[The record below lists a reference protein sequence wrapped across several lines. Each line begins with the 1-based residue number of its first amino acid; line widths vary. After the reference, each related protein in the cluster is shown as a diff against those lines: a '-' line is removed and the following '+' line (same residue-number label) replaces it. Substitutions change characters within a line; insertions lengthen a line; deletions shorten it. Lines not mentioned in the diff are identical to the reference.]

1 MIEPK
6 LVQPSRES
14 SDELER
20 IERVIR
26 AVFRKEIYL
35 PLIKELG
42 EKQSELLKNSM
53 NSLLDAIKSG
63 RIEYY
68 RGSFNGR
75 WSSQISKE
83 LRALGAQ
90 WDRKTWTFK
99 LPQSS
104 LPIEIRMAISSS
116 KSRFEQK
123 IESVDRILSQMLPEK
138 IADKV
143 KVTKYFDTTLFKVE
157 RSFLKSVDKIAVAPQ
172 LTPEQRRK
180 IAESWQENMDLKIK
194 GWTQEE
200 ILKLRKGIQKTLF
213 AGNRR
218 ESMLHTIQKSYDV
231 GVNKAKFLAR
241 QETNLLISKFKEVR
255 YQEAGSEIFKWRTV
269 SGSPAHPV
277 RPEHKVLD
285 GKYFRWDDPRE
296 VNINGK
302 FVSGGARKP
311 EPNKNPKQDY
321 NCRCTAIPV
330 FDFKR

>member
-14 SDELER
+14 SDDLEK

-90 WDRKTWTFK
+90 WDRKTGTFK

-157 RSFLKSVDKIAVAPQ
+157 RSFLKSVDKITVAPQ

-200 ILKLRKGIQKTLF
+200 ILKLRKDIQKTLF

-231 GVNKAKFLAR
+231 GMNKAKFLAR

-277 RPEHKVLD
+277 RPERKFLMVSIFD
-285 GKYFRWDDPRE
+285 GTIREKLTSMANSFR
-296 VNINGK
+296 VGL
-302 FVSGGARKP
+302 VA
-311 EPNKNPKQDY
+311 
-321 NCRCTAIPV
+321 
-330 FDFKR
+330 